1 MSAGG
6 GHSCGVRTDGTIACW
21 GDNRRGQAV
30 APSGAFTTVS
40 AGGGHS
46 CGVRTDGTAECW
58 GSDFSGAATVPSI
71 AELERSRLD
80 DIISAETQSGWQS
93 IGYTRGLLRVK
104 LHICAERGFE
114 DLFTRD
120 DIAAYVDAANRRVA
134 PFYAW
139 QSSGLLTVQFET
151 GEIVASEVLTSVK
164 GYEDWGDLVPR
175 DCLVAES
182 NSPASGVVHYYVL
195 YGENYRAGGSGRA
208 ELGGSRSAIY
218 LGPGYGWPFTPSEP
232 HTGHLRTIAHELDHN
247 LGLPHLT
254 EHRIGQ
260 TRVNLDQFPLKIGT
274 ITGYPGSPDDPGTSV
289 FPCYI
294 MVEFG
299 WPTGEGH
306 PACGHPPPPEPS
318 DVLWQDAPDGTI
330 WVYWSPP
337 RAVFNPEPFTGYEI
351 TVGECE
357 TAIGDECY
365 WPKEVLG
372 NPRTFLVSP
381 DARSL
386 ALPFLEFNVEYSVHL
401 SVISNA
407 GDSRSLF
414 QQNLNKIRYYGPP
427 AQITVIDR
435 SNAEEIEY
443 ELSWDAVAGASH
455 YLINGYENCGPW
467 TRSTSENSPCPSK
480 SETPAITLRGG
491 NLVGDQS
498 YEIVV
503 HACGQGFK
511 ETRLLRSFRDCFEYG
526 TTIITTPSV
535 TSSGATPP
543 STTTPFS
550 IAYTSVSAGGYHS
563 CAITADDTIECWG
576 SNIRGQT
583 VEPAGTY
590 RAVST
595 GLRHSCGLKSDDT
608 LTCWGDNRS
617 GQADAPAGT
626 FKSVSA
632 GRYHSCAIKTDETI
646 TCWGDNYSG
655 QADAPAGTFKSVSAG
670 YNHTC
675 AIKTDETITCWGDN
689 FWKQADAPAG
699 TFKSVSAGNKHSCAI
714 TIDDTIECW
723 GDNDSGQA
731 DAPAGTFKALSAGRT
746 HSCAI
751 TTDDTI
757 ECWGDNDWRQ
767 ADAPPGTFKSVSAGG
782 WHSCAIKTDD
792 TITCWGN
799 YINER
804 LDAPTTSSDTAGA
817 SPYRAVSA
825 GGGHSCAI
833 KSDDT
838 IACWGDNH
846 WRQAEA
852 PAGTF
857 KSVSA
862 GGEHSCAIKSD
873 DTIACWGDKRS
884 GQADPPAGTFKS
896 VSASPRRA
904 VTSAGDHGH
913 TCAIKTDDSITC
925 WGSND
930 SGQADAPAG
939 TFKAVSAGGYH
950 SCAIKSDDTVTC
962 WGNSNTWHK
971 NHAPAGTFR
980 SVSAG
985 TWHSCG
991 LKTDGTVVCWGSN
1004 SVGQVGM
1011 PADPHQVNSYRQ
1023 HGTPTD
1029 AFKSVSAGANHTCAT
1044 KADGTITCWGANHT
1058 ANRLDESGQTDAP
1071 AGTFKSVSAG
1081 SYYTCA
1087 LKTDGTT
1094 VCWGNGKEFRSG

>member
-1 MSAGG
+1 MRS
-6 GHSCGVRTDGTIACW
+6 DGTVACW
-21 GDNRRGQAV
+21 GDNRSGQAG
-30 APSGAFTTVS
+30 APAGVFKAVS
-40 AGGGHS
+40 AGDGHS
-46 CGVRTDGTAECW
+46 CAVSTEDTIECW
-58 GSDFSGAATVPSI
+58 GSDFYGEATIPSL
-71 AELERSRLD
+71 LEIDRNRLD
-80 DIISAETQSGWQS
+80 DTIPAETQSRWQF
-93 IGYTRGLLRVK
+93 IGHSRGLLRVK

-114 DLFTRD
+114 HLFTRD
-120 DIAAYVDAANRRVA
+120 DIAAYADAANRQVA

-151 GEIVASEVLTSVK
+151 GEIVASAVLTSVK
-164 GYEDWGDLVPR
+164 DYDDWGELVPR
-175 DCLVAES
+175 DCLAAES

-195 YGENYRAGGSGRA
+195 YGEKYFARAGGRA
-208 ELGGSRSAIY
+208 KLGGSRSAIY
-218 LGPGYGWPFTPSEP
+218 LGPGYGRPFTPSNP
-232 HTGHLRTIAHELDHN
+232 DPGHLRTIAHELDHN

-254 EHRIGQ
+254 ESRLGQ
-260 TRVNLDQFPLKIGT
+260 TRVNLDKFPLKTGT
-274 ITGYPGSPDDPGTSV
+274 IAGHPGSPNDPGTSV

-299 WPTGEGH
+299 WPTGDGH
-306 PACGHPPPPEPS
+306 PACGRPPPAEPS
-318 DVLWQDAPDGTI
+318 DVFWQAAPDGTI
-330 WVYWSPP
+330 RAYWSPP
-337 RAVFNPEPFTGYEI
+337 RATFNPEQITGYEI

-357 TAIGDECY
+357 TAIGNECY

-381 DARSL
+381 DTRSL
-386 ALPFLEFNVEYSVHL
+386 ALPFLRFNVEYSVHI
-401 SVISNA
+401 SVVSEA
-407 GDSRSLF
+407 GESTSLYEKY
-414 QQNLNKIRYYGPP
+414 LHRVRHYGPS
-427 AQITVIDR
+427 AQIRVMDR

-455 YLINGYENCGPW
+455 YLINGHENCGSW
-467 TRSTSENSPCPSK
+467 TRSTSENSPCPIK
-480 SETPAITLRGG
+480 SETPAITLRGD

-511 ETRLLRSFRDCFEYG
+511 ETRPLHSIRDCFEYG
-526 TTIITTPSV
+526 TTTITTPTV
-535 TSSGATPP
+535 PSSAATPP

-550 IAYTSVSAGGYHS
+550 TAYTSVSAGSFHS
-563 CAITADDTIECWG
+563 CAVTINDTIVCWG
-576 SNIRGQT
+576 SNRRGQA

-590 RAVST
+590 RAVS
-595 GLRHSCGLKSDDT
+595 
-608 LTCWGDNRS
+608 
-617 GQADAPAGT
+617 AG
-626 FKSVSA
+626 
-632 GRYHSCAIKTDETI
+632 GGHSCAV
-646 TCWGDNYSG
+646 
-655 QADAPAGTFKSVSAG
+655 AA
-670 YNHTC
+670 
-675 AIKTDETITCWGDN
+675 
-689 FWKQADAPAG
+689 
-699 TFKSVSAGNKHSCAI
+699 
-714 TIDDTIECW
+714 DDTIDCW
-723 GDNDSGQA
+723 GNNDSGQA
-731 DAPAGTFKALSAGRT
+731 DAPAGTFNAVSAGWA

-751 TTDDTI
+751 GINATAACWGLNRHGQADAPAGAFKAVSAGTRHSCGLRADGTITCWGDNRRGQTDAPAGTYHAVSTVSRHSCGLKTDDTI
-757 ECWGDNDWRQ
+757 ACWGDNRNGQADPPAGSYRAISTGSRHSCGLKTDGTITCWGDNDFGQ
-767 ADAPPGTFKSVSAGG
+767 ADPPAGTFKSLSGAYF
-782 WHSCAIKTDD
+782 HSCAINTDNSV
-792 TITCWGN
+792 TCWGN
-799 YINER
+799 YVDER

-838 IACWGDNH
+838 VACWGDNH

-1044 KADGTITCWGANHT
+1044 KTDGSIACWGANHT